1 MASVLFPSEDKNP
14 TVLVPLNPILG
25 SVFQQRARM
34 MLPRKEAHLQAARG
48 IGDSAE

>member
-25 SVFQQRARM
+25 SVFPQ
-34 MLPRKEAHLQAARG
+34 
-48 IGDSAE
+48 